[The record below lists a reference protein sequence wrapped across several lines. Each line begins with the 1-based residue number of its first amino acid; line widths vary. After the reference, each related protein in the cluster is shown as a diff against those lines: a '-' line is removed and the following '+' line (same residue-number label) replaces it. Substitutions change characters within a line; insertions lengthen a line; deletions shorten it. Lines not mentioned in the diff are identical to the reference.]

1 MKAAAFKEATIL
13 LLTANVGVFVTM
25 GIVHALGKDSVA
37 SWLLIYGPIFCIN
50 MVSLRDQVPI
60 LYIASQWLVILH
72 GLAHA
77 V

>member
-25 GIVHALGKDSVA
+25 GFVNALGKDSVA

-50 MVSLRDQVPI
+50 MV
-60 LYIASQWLVILH
+60 ASRGNECRSELVC
-72 GLAHA
+72 AS
-77 V
+77 